1 MSLSKARQLAKDLGT
16 VGISSGGTNIA
27 STVAN
32 INFVGAGN
40 TFAVNG
46 TTVDV
51 SIEGGGGTKAGE
63 NIDYPSGTKSPFILN
78 STHITE
84 SITLNDA
91 NTDTGVANIVTVT
104 QVGYAGTNFINVTD
118 SSNIAISSESNAY
131 GSRFISSDL
140 PPANPDYCVDGDIYY
155 YTGDD

>member
-63 NIDYPSGTKSPFILN
+63 AINYPSGTKSPFILN
-78 STHITE
+78 SIHITE
-84 SITLNDA
+84 SITLNDS
-91 NTDTGVANIVTVT
+91 NTDTGLANIVTGESMLTVDD
-104 QVGYAGTNFINVTD
+104 NVTITVEEGKKVIPD
-118 SSNIAISSESNAY
+118 LFNVFDTP
-131 GSRFISSDL
+131 GRFE
-140 PPANPDYCVDGDIYY
+140 N
-155 YTGDD
+155 

>member
-16 VGISSGGTNIA
+16 VGISSGGVSIA
-27 STVAN
+27 STIAN

-63 NIDYPSGTKSPFILN
+63 AINYPSGTKSPFILN
-78 STHITE
+78 TAVISE

-91 NTDTGVANIVTVT
+91 NTVNGIANIVTGESMITVDD
-104 QVGYAGTNFINVTD
+104 NVTITVEEGKKVIPD
-118 SSNIAISSESNAY
+118 LFNVFDTPT
-131 GSRFISSDL
+131 RFE
-140 PPANPDYCVDGDIYY
+140 N
-155 YTGDD
+155 

>member
-16 VGISSGGTNIA
+16 VGISSGGVSIA
-27 STVAN
+27 STIAN

-63 NIDYPSGTKSPFILN
+63 AINYPSGTKSPFILN
-78 STHITE
+78 TAVISE

-91 NTDTGVANIVTVT
+91 NTVHGIANIVTGESMLTVDD
-104 QVGYAGTNFINVTD
+104 NVTITVEEGKKVIPD
-118 SSNIAISSESNAY
+118 IFNVFDTPE
-131 GSRFISSDL
+131 RFR
-140 PPANPDYCVDGDIYY
+140 N
-155 YTGDD
+155 

>member
-63 NIDYPSGTKSPFILN
+63 AINYPSGTKSPFILN

-84 SITLNDA
+84 SITLNDS
-91 NTDTGVANIVTVT
+91 NTDTGLANIVTGESMLTVDD
-104 QVGYAGTNFINVTD
+104 NVTITVEEGKKVIPD
-118 SSNIAISSESNAY
+118 LFNVFDTPT
-131 GSRFISSDL
+131 RFE
-140 PPANPDYCVDGDIYY
+140 N
-155 YTGDD
+155 

>member
-63 NIDYPSGTKSPFILN
+63 AINYPSGTKSPFILN

-91 NTDTGVANIVTVT
+91 NTDTGVANIVTAESMLTVDDSVT
-104 QVGYAGTNFINVTD
+104 ITVEDGKTVIPDLFNVID
-118 SSNIAISSESNAY
+118 
-131 GSRFISSDL
+131 
-140 PPANPDYCVDGDIYY
+140 
-155 YTGDD
+155 

>member
-1 MSLSKARQLAKDLGT
+1 MSLSKARQLAQDLGT
-16 VGISSGGTNIA
+16 VGISSAGTSVA
-27 STVAN
+27 TTVAN

-63 NIDYPSGTKSPFILN
+63 AINYPSGTKSPFILN

-91 NTDTGVANIVTVT
+91 NTDTGVANIVTAESMLTIDDSVT
-104 QVGYAGTNFINVTD
+104 ITVEDGKTVIPDLFNVID
-118 SSNIAISSESNAY
+118 
-131 GSRFISSDL
+131 
-140 PPANPDYCVDGDIYY
+140 
-155 YTGDD
+155 

>member
-63 NIDYPSGTKSPFILN
+63 AINYPSGTKSPFILN
-78 STHITE
+78 TAVISE
-84 SITLNDA
+84 SITLSDA
-91 NTDTGVANIVTVT
+91 NTVNGIANVVTGESMLTVDD
-104 QVGYAGTNFINVTD
+104 NVTITVEEGKKVIPD
-118 SSNIAISSESNAY
+118 LFNVFDTPT
-131 GSRFISSDL
+131 RFE
-140 PPANPDYCVDGDIYY
+140 N
-155 YTGDD
+155 

>member
-63 NIDYPSGTKSPFILN
+63 AFNYPSGTKSPFILN
-78 STHITE
+78 TAVISE

-91 NTDTGVANIVTVT
+91 NTVNGIANVVTGESMLTVDD
-104 QVGYAGTNFINVTD
+104 NVTITVEEGKKVIPD
-118 SSNIAISSESNAY
+118 LFNVFDTPE
-131 GSRFISSDL
+131 RFR
-140 PPANPDYCVDGDIYY
+140 N
-155 YTGDD
+155 

>member
-63 NIDYPSGTKSPFILN
+63 AINYPSGTKSPFILN

-91 NTDTGVANIVTVT
+91 NTDTGVANIVTGESMLTVDD
-104 QVGYAGTNFINVTD
+104 NVT
-118 SSNIAISSESNAY
+118 ITVEEGKKVIP
-131 GSRFISSDL
+131 DL
-140 PPANPDYCVDGDIYY
+140 FNVFDTPTIFEN
-155 YTGDD
+155 

>member
-16 VGISSGGTNIA
+16 VGISSAGTNIA

-51 SIEGGGGTKAGE
+51 SIEGGGGTKAGDVI
-63 NIDYPSGTKSPFILN
+63 NYPSGNKSPFILN
-78 STHITE
+78 TAVISE
-84 SITLNDA
+84 SITLGDSNSG
-91 NTDTGVANIVTVT
+91 TGVANIVTGESMLTVDDSVT
-104 QVGYAGTNFINVTD
+104 ITVEDGKTVVP
-118 SSNIAISSESNAY
+118 
-131 GSRFISSDL
+131 DL
-140 PPANPDYCVDGDIYY
+140 FDVFG
-155 YTGDD
+155 

>member
-16 VGISSGGTNIA
+16 VGISSAGTNIA

-63 NIDYPSGTKSPFILN
+63 AINYPSGNKSPFILN

-84 SITLNDA
+84 SITLNDS
-91 NTDTGVANIVTVT
+91 NTDTGLANIVTAESMLTVDDSVT
-104 QVGYAGTNFINVTD
+104 ITVEDGKTVIPDLFNVID
-118 SSNIAISSESNAY
+118 
-131 GSRFISSDL
+131 
-140 PPANPDYCVDGDIYY
+140 
-155 YTGDD
+155 

>member
-63 NIDYPSGTKSPFILN
+63 AINYPSGTKSPFILN

-84 SITLNDA
+84 SITLNDS
-91 NTDTGVANIVTVT
+91 NTDTGLANIVTGESMLTVDD
-104 QVGYAGTNFINVTD
+104 NVTITVEEGKKVIPD
-118 SSNIAISSESNAY
+118 LFNVFDTP
-131 GSRFISSDL
+131 SRFE
-140 PPANPDYCVDGDIYY
+140 N
-155 YTGDD
+155 

>member
-16 VGISSGGTNIA
+16 VGISSGGVSIA
-27 STVAN
+27 STIAN

-63 NIDYPSGTKSPFILN
+63 AINYPSGTKSPFILN
-78 STHITE
+78 STILTE

-91 NTDTGVANIVTVT
+91 NTHSGVAHIVTGESMLTVDD
-104 QVGYAGTNFINVTD
+104 NVTITVEEGKKVIPD
-118 SSNIAISSESNAY
+118 LFNVFDTP
-131 GSRFISSDL
+131 GRFE
-140 PPANPDYCVDGDIYY
+140 N
-155 YTGDD
+155 